1 MKNRFK
7 TLLILCASLAAIP
20 SLSQSYIVD
29 AGHSSFQSKVI
40 RFGVVPVVGRFTD
53 VSGKLTYDSEDLSKT
68 SAEIIIKTD
77 SYDANNSGGEDAV
90 KSDAFLNVAEFPE
103 IRFELISLTSEGD
116 NYKAK
121 GTLELHG
128 VKKSIECPVS
138 IVGPSM
144 DLPTRKQSVG
154 IMGSLAIDRTAYEV
168 GREMKL
174 PNGMVVIDNTVLIDF
189 VILGIA
195 E

>member
-7 TLLILCASLAAIP
+7 TLLLLLAILTTPAFAQTYA
-20 SLSQSYIVD
+20 VD

-53 VSGKLTYDSEDLSKT
+53 VSGTLTYDPEDLTKT
-68 SAEIIIKTD
+68 SAQITIQTD
-77 SYDANNSGGEDAV
+77 SYDANNKYGEESV

-103 IRFELISLTSEGD
+103 IRFELASLTGNGEQYMAS
-116 NYKAK
+116 

-138 IVGPSM
+138 IVGPSI

-154 IMGSLAIDRTAYEV
+154 IMGSLTIDRTAFEV
-168 GREMKL
+168 GKEMKL
-174 PNGMVVIDNTVLIDF
+174 PNGMVIIDNSVMIDF